1 MTLRLPLLLALFISV
16 LASPLAAQTL
26 IHYWNF
32 NNSASEAEQLTPSQS
47 LTTGSGIEHIQGGIS
62 LIQITSNTAQGFDV
76 ANPNARNGDPA
87 GTHLRFNDPIGG
99 ALRFNLPTTGFQ
111 QVVVKY
117 ATRRSGSGAGLQII
131 DFSTDGV
138 SFDSLTSIEPA
149 NGDPTLQ
156 TIDFSGVPGVNDN
169 ANFALRIRFAQ
180 GPGGAVGN
188 NRFDNF
194 TLEGIG
200 AGTDLV
206 PPTVVFQPVNAAI
219 DQPINLQPTLTFN
232 EDVRLVSNTAITP
245 ADILNI
251 IEWRLGSD
259 SGIPIAFSGS
269 INGRIITL
277 AAGNTLQN
285 NQTYYLALKAGS
297 VEDTSNN
304 VLSDL
309 QSITFSTIPPQTVFQ
324 SGDMVPVA
332 YRMNA
337 TGGEDEVALLT
348 FVDILPGT
356 KINLTDA
363 KYTDNAQPQ
372 CAGGIQWTS
381 PLNTILPSGSI
392 IVIQNSAGT
401 ASVGT
406 VAGSTFGL
414 SSNGDQVIVYT
425 GTADNPNYITA
436 LSSNAWLVANTACSG
451 SNSKRPDALEDGVSS
466 ISLSTAPGNIAGN
479 TVNGFYNGIQTG
491 TIAELQAA
499 ILDPAN
505 WNGIG
510 GGTPPQVWPAW
521 NFPGPP
527 AVVSSSVVNQNTL
540 QVVYNRDMDVAATTN
555 PANYTGIANLTN
567 VSLSSNGALNDTA
580 TLSYSTPFT
589 NGTSYLLEVSGVKD
603 TEDRSLLGVY
613 SYAFTYNTTVR
624 FANRYTTATE
634 DAGTVKVQM
643 IVENPSQA
651 SFTVSYK
658 GGVFST
664 ANTAD
669 FDFSTEVVN
678 IDGSSS
684 SLIEIEVAI
693 SDDNVEEQDEYMVL
707 SINNP
712 TGITVDGAD
721 FYTIYIQD
729 NDRLAPVADENITL
743 NFVSRYTVDNPN
755 GADGIAEIT
764 AYDPDS
770 KRLFSISTALQQV
783 DIIDFSNPANPTQ
796 VQTIGTAAYGPG
808 LTSIAV
814 RNGIVAISVTGPNN
828 EQENGSVIFLNTD
841 GVFQKQVTVGAL
853 PDMIAFTPD
862 GNYVLT
868 ANEGQPNNAYNNDPE
883 GTVSLIDISGG
894 INNLTQANV
903 QLIDFTAFNAQEAAL
918 IASGVRKLKASSTL
932 AQDFEPEYITIAPDG
947 KTAWVTLQENNAV
960 AVLDL
965 ENKIFTSIVPLG
977 TKDYNAFG
985 NGLDLS
991 DQNPSIL
998 IANWP
1003 LKGFFIPDAI
1013 ANYEVNGMTYLV
1025 TANEGDEKEYAGLNE
1040 RTTVGAVT
1048 LDPTAF
1054 PNGAMLKENHAMGR
1068 MRITN
1073 FSGDTD
1079 GDGDFDELYCVGAR
1093 SFTIWNATT
1102 GALVFD
1108 SGDDFEK
1115 ITAANPLTAPI
1126 FNADNG
1132 GNGFKGR
1139 SRAKGPE
1146 PEGVVIGRLNN
1157 RTFAFIVL
1165 ERIGGVMVYDVTDP
1179 NNAIFTDYVNTR
1191 DNMTFAGDNGVE
1203 GILFIPAYN
1212 SPDGKNYIVTSN
1224 EVSGTVAVFEV
1235 GNVTVSNNEVAPK
1248 ANVVVFPNPVSANGT
1263 VQFNGTYNADVFT
1276 LEGRLKT
1283 RVENAQNFQL
1293 NGWTPGTYVLVFDN
1307 GVVKKISVQ

>member
-1 MTLRLPLLLALFISV
+1 MKLRLLLLLALFISA
-16 LASPLAAQTL
+16 LASQLSAQTL
-26 IHYWNF
+26 VHYWNF
-32 NNSASEAEQLTPSQS
+32 NNSTSEAEQLTPTQS
-47 LTTGSGIEHIQGGIS
+47 LVTGSAIQHIAGGIS
-62 LIQITSNTAQGFDV
+62 LIQITSNTGQGFDV
-76 ANPNARNGDPA
+76 TNANARFGDPA

-99 ALRFNLPTTGFQ
+99 ALRFSLPTTGFQ

-131 DFSTDGV
+131 DYSTDGIT
-138 SFDSLTSIEPA
+138 FDSLTSIEPA

-156 TIDFSGVPGVNDN
+156 TIDLTGLPGVNDN

-180 GPGGAVGN
+180 GLGGTVGN

-200 AGTDLV
+200 AGADLV
-206 PPTVVFQPVNAAI
+206 PPTVVFQPVDGAT

-232 EDVRLVSNTAITP
+232 EDVRLVSNAAIT
-245 ADILNI
+245 ATAILNI
-251 IEWRLGSD
+251 IEWRLD
-259 SGIPIAFSGS
+259 SANGTPVVFSGNIS
-269 INGRIITL
+269 GRTITL
-277 AAGNTLQN
+277 TAGNALLN
-285 NQTYYLALKAGS
+285 NQTYHLALKAGS

-304 VLSDL
+304 VLADL
-309 QSITFSTIPPQTVFQ
+309 QAITFSTILPQTVFQ
-324 SGDMVPVA
+324 AGDMVPVA

-337 TGGEDEVALLT
+337 SGGEDEVALLT

-372 CAGGIQWTS
+372 CAGGIVWTS
-381 PLNTILPSGSI
+381 PLNATLPSGSV
-392 IVIQNSAGT
+392 IVIQNSAGI
-401 ASVGT
+401 ASAGT
-406 VAGSTFGL
+406 VTGSTFGL

-436 LSSNAWLVANTACSG
+436 LSSNAWLDANTACSG
-451 SNSKRPDALEDGVSS
+451 SNSKRPDALVDGVSS
-466 ISLSTAPGNIAGN
+466 ISLSTAPGNDAGN
-479 TVNGFYNGIQTG
+479 TVNGYYNGIQIG

-510 GGTPPQVWPAW
+510 AGTAPQVWPAW

-527 AVVSSSVVNQNTL
+527 VVVSATVVNQNTL
-540 QVVYNRDMDVAATTN
+540 QVVYNRDMDVATTSN
-555 PANYTGIANLTN
+555 LANYAGIATLTN
-567 VSLSSNGALNDTA
+567 VSLTNNGILNDTA
-580 TLSYSTPFT
+580 TLTYGTPFA
-589 NGTSYLLEVSGVKD
+589 NGQSYQLEVSGVKD
-603 TEDRSLLGVY
+603 TEDRTLLGVY
-613 SYAFTYNTTVR
+613 TYAFSYNTTVR
-624 FANRYTTATE
+624 FANRYTTVSE
-634 DAGTVKVQM
+634 NAGTVKIQLVL
-643 IVENPSQA
+643 ENPSQA
-651 SFTVSYK
+651 SFTVVYK

-669 FDFSTEVVN
+669 FDFLSEDFLL
-678 IDGSSS
+678 DGLSSS
-684 SLIEIEVAI
+684 VVEIEIPI
-693 SDDNVEEQDEYMVL
+693 NDDNTEEQDEYLVIAL
-707 SINNP
+707 SNLN
-712 TGITVDGAD
+712 GLTVNGLD

-743 NFVSRYTVDNPN
+743 EFVSRYTVDNPN
-755 GADGIAEIT
+755 GDEGLAEIT

-783 DIIDFSNPANPTQ
+783 DIVDFSNPANPTQ
-796 VQTIGTAAYGPG
+796 VQTISTTTYGPG

-814 RNGIVAISVTGPNN
+814 RNGMVAVSVTGPNN
-828 EQENGSVIFLNTD
+828 EQENGTLIFLNTD

-853 PDMIAFTPD
+853 PDMITFTPD
-862 GNYVLT
+862 GKYVLT
-868 ANEGQPNNAYNNDPE
+868 ANEGQPNDAYNNDPE
-883 GTVSLIDISGG
+883 GSVSIIDISGG
-894 INNLTQANV
+894 IANLTQANV
-903 QLIDFTAFNAQEAAL
+903 QLIDFTAYNSQEAAL
-918 IASGVRKLKASSTL
+918 IASGVRKLKASSTM

-965 ENKIFTSIVPLG
+965 ESKTFTSIVPLG

-1013 ANYEVNGMTYLV
+1013 ANYTVDNTLYLV

-1040 RTTVGAVT
+1040 RTTVSAVT

-1073 FSGDTD
+1073 LNGDTD
-1079 GDGDFDELYCVGAR
+1079 GDGDFDELYCNGAR
-1093 SFTIWNATT
+1093 SFSIWNSET

-1108 SGDDFEK
+1108 SGDAFEK
-1115 ITAANPLTAPI
+1115 ITAADPLTAPI
-1126 FNADNG
+1126 FNADNA

-1146 PEGVVIGRLNN
+1146 PEGVAIGRLNN
-1157 RTFAFIVL
+1157 RTFAFIAL
-1165 ERIGGVMVYDVTDP
+1165 ERIGGVMVYDITNP
-1179 NNAIFTDYVNTR
+1179 NNVVFTDYVNTR
-1191 DNMTFAGDNGVE
+1191 DNTTFAGDNGAE

-1224 EVSGTVAVFEV
+1224 EISGTVAVFEV
-1235 GNVTVSNNEVAPK
+1235 GNVTVSNNEVTQK
-1248 ANVVVFPNPVSANGT
+1248 ADVVVFPNPVPTNGT
-1263 VQFNGTYNADVFT
+1263 VQFNGAYNADVYT
-1276 LEGRLKT
+1276 LDGKLKT
-1283 RVENAQNFQL
+1283 RVENAQSFNL

-1307 GVVKKISVQ
+1307 GVVKKISVH